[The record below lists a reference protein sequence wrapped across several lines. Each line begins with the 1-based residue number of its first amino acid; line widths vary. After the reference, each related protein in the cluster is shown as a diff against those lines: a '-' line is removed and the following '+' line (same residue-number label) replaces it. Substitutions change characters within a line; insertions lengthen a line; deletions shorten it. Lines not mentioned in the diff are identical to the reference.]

1 MTSKT
6 FKKSQRLLLASSYQN
21 VFTNVEF
28 KSGGKY
34 LLFLVCGNELSIG
47 RLGLA
52 ISKKHLKKAVD
63 RNRVKRLVRVSF
75 QENQHRLKYLDIVV
89 LLRNNRSALATNE
102 QINNELDQLW
112 KQTIKQVEKSVLIRP
127 LN

>member
-1 MTSKT
+1 MISKT

-21 VFTNVEF
+21 VFNNVEF

-34 LLFLVCGNELSIG
+34 LLLLVCKNELSLG

-75 QENQHRLKYLDIVV
+75 QENQHQLKYLDIVV
-89 LLRNNRSALATNE
+89 LLRNNRSALATNK
-102 QINNELDQLW
+102 QIYNELDQLW

>member
-1 MTSKT
+1 LTSKT

-21 VFTNVEF
+21 VFNNVEF

-34 LLFLVCGNELSIG
+34 LLFLVCRNELSLG

>member
-1 MTSKT
+1 LTSKT

-21 VFTNVEF
+21 VFNNVEF

-34 LLFLVCGNELSIG
+34 LLFLACRNELSTG

-63 RNRVKRLVRVSF
+63 RNRIKRLVRVSF
-75 QENQHRLKYLDIVV
+75 QENQYRLQNLDIVV

-102 QINNELDQLW
+102 QINQELEQLW
-112 KQTIKQVEKSVLIRP
+112 VQLISRVEKSVLTVRS
-127 LN
+127 